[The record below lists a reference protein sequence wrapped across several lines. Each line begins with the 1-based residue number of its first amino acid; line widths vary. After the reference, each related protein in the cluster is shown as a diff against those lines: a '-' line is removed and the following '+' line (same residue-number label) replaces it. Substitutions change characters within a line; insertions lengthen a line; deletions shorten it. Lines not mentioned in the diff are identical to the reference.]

1 MITNASTGTCRDS
14 CFDVAVIGAGP
25 AGLGAAAAA
34 AAAGAATICIDGQRR
49 PGGQYYRQPAGAAAA
64 SADRRQR
71 SGAALYE
78 AAVNAG
84 SSYLPGTGVWGLS
97 EDPHTTTVRR
107 VELVTDGRLS
117 QVSARSIVVAAGARE
132 RCAAF
137 PGWTLPGV
145 LTAGGVQALYKQH
158 RIVPGKRILLAGSG
172 PLLLVVAA
180 AMVRAGGEVVAVVEA
195 ARVGGHSLR
204 HPLSTTATMVRQ
216 PAKIWE
222 GVHSVAA
229 LARHGVRVRTGWGVV
244 QAHGRTEVTGATI
257 ARLDRQWRPIPGT
270 DRYLDCDTIAIH
282 HGLVPATEMLQLL
295 GVSLSYQ
302 PALGGHVPV
311 RDDTMATDAAGVF
324 AAGDGA
330 GVGGAGLALVEG
342 EIAGAAA
349 AAHALGMPYSTAD
362 LTRSQRVR
370 LRRER
375 RFQKHYSELFRSRPG
390 LADLAGPD
398 TPLCR
403 CENVPE
409 REVSAVINAGATT
422 VTAVKSLTRCGMGNC
437 QGRVCAPL
445 IQDCLTRHLGP
456 PPEQPPPLRARTPL
470 EPVPLSA
477 FASEAGQ

>member
-1 MITNASTGTCRDS
+1 MTTNTSTGTCRDS

-25 AGLGAAAAA
+25 AGLSAAASA

-84 SSYLPGTGVWGLS
+84 SGYLPGTGVWGLS
-97 EDPHTTTVRR
+97 EDPHTMAVRR

-180 AMVRAGGEVVAVVEA
+180 AMARAGGEVAAVVEA

-204 HPLSTTATMVRQ
+204 HPWSTTATMVRQ

-222 GVHSVAA
+222 GARSVAA

-257 ARLDRQWRPIPGT
+257 ARLDRQWRPVPGT
-270 DRYLDCDTIAIH
+270 HRYLDCDTIAIH
-282 HGLVPATEMLQLL
+282 HGLVPATEVLQLL
-295 GVSLSYQ
+295 GVPLSYQ

-311 RDDTMATDAAGVF
+311 RDDTMATDAARRVRRGRRSRGRRCRPGSCRRRDRGCRGGGPR
-324 AAGDGA
+324 AGH
-330 GVGGAGLALVEG
+330 ALLHGRPHQVTT
-342 EIAGAAA
+342 GAAA
-349 AAHALGMPYSTAD
+349 PRTPVPEALQRAVPVTP
-362 LTRSQRVR
+362 RSCGPCR
-370 LRRER
+370 
-375 RFQKHYSELFRSRPG
+375 
-390 LADLAGPD
+390 PD

-409 REVSAVINAGATT
+409 REVSAAINAGATT

-477 FASEAGQ
+477 FASEAGP